1 MTKHRFDQNT
11 DKLSWEANIEYLAER
26 VAATYGTE
34 VATSVFARYD
44 ATCFDNLSPAYYETV
59 FGDLMQ
65 IDADG

>member
-1 MTKHRFDQNT
+1 MIRNKIEQNAGR
-11 DKLSWEANIEYLAER
+11 LCWEVNIENLAER

>member
-1 MTKHRFDQNT
+1 MIRNKIEQNAGR
-11 DKLSWEANIEYLAER
+11 LCWEVNIENLAER

-44 ATCFDNLSPAYYETV
+44 ATCFDDLSFAFYDQV
-59 FGDLMQ
+59 FSDLML